1 MDRQTFDQLREWF
14 TAYAKGFAGADGALH
29 PMQQLKLAHS
39 LRVAKNARLIAEGLA
54 WEPPQVALAE
64 IIGLLHDTGRFP
76 QFAEF
81 RTFNDGLSVNH
92 AEKSCAVLEQE
103 RPLDL
108 LPERERTIVL
118 DAILLHNKKELPLE
132 IAPDI
137 RPFAELIR
145 DADKLDIFFVFDD
158 AIRNGKLGLYPEI
171 SMKMDL
177 TGPPS
182 PVMLDAHRRREPA
195 PYSALR
201 SLADFLLLQLLWMY
215 DINHLSTLRLV
226 LERNVIR
233 SLEQHLPATPEVTAA
248 VRAAEAFVQ
257 NRLEA
262 PSKPSG

>member
-1 MDRQTFDQLREWF
+1 MNRQTFEKLREWF
-14 TAYAKGFAGADGALH
+14 TTYAKRFAEADGTLH

-54 WEPPQVALAE
+54 WDAPKIALAE

-118 DAILLHNKKELPLE
+118 DAIRLHNRKELPVE

-158 AIRNGKLGLYPEI
+158 AIRNDKLSLYPEI
-171 SMKMDL
+171 SMQMSL

-182 PVMLDAHRRREPA
+182 PAMLNAHRCREPV
-195 PYSALR
+195 PYSVLQ
-201 SLADFLLLQLLWMY
+201 SLADFLLLQLLWIY
-215 DINHLSTLRLV
+215 DINHLSSLRLV

-233 SLEQHLPATPEVTAA
+233 SLEQHLPTTPEVTAA
-248 VRAAEAFVQ
+248 IRAAEAFVQ
-257 NRLEA
+257 DRLDES
-262 PSKPSG
+262 PHP